1 MQDQLKQKI
10 SAALLVTDCAE
21 RSAKLRALMG
31 SAGRTRRS
39 DWRSQRQDPANETWL
54 RAIFDSAKDAIIA
67 VNSSGR
73 ILRIN
78 RAAERIFCID
88 AGAPVTWLS
97 EIIPTLTPASASLE
111 ALSARGTDTL
121 TDLAPH
127 ELVAERVGGEKFA
140 AELAVS
146 RVRFDGNYGFV
157 ICLRDVSERRRAE
170 GALRD
175 SEARY
180 RALVENSPEAI
191 VVLDVDLGRF
201 VDANDKA
208 AELFKLEREEIL
220 KLGPEALS
228 PERQS
233 DGLPSFGLERGYIE
247 RALSGGRPVF
257 EWLHLDST
265 GREIPCEVRLIRL
278 PDRSRRLVRASMIDI
293 ASRRRADILGFGERR
308 ILEQIVAGASEDKTL
323 KSIVRLFEQIYPE
336 LSCVVMGFD
345 EATDRLQAIRSA
357 SAPERL
363 LQVLAE
369 IPLGLQAG
377 SCASAV
383 ALGRQVIAADIAS
396 DPLWEEFAGKVLSAG
411 FAACWSTPIFLGE
424 ENVFGTLAVY
434 SREARSPRTGELDV
448 ISRLVQLASIAVK
461 RQQDES
467 ALMAS
472 EARYRGLF
480 ENVADGVYQTDAHG
494 YFTAANP
501 ALVRLLGFE
510 TLADLIE
517 HGPIQVHFRNP
528 KDFDRLRAR
537 LLTDGYVRSFEYEL
551 ERQDGTTRTVVES
564 AHLVRVN
571 GEVEYIDGMISDIT
585 ERKRAEQALYAE
597 KERAQVT
604 LKSIGDAV
612 VTTDAEG
619 RVEYLNPVAEQLTG
633 LENRVARGS
642 PVSEVVQLI
651 NDETGEPADNPVD
664 ACLEE
669 RQVTAMQGSL
679 VLRSHSGEEVAIQ
692 DSAAPI
698 LDDRGELIGAI
709 MVFHD
714 VSQER
719 QLHHKLS
726 YHAAHD
732 SLTGLINRREFEAL
746 VSKAL
751 ARSNDEPDFQ
761 GALLYLDLDQFK
773 VVNDTCGH
781 AAGDQLLR
789 QLAEVLRSRV
799 RASDVIARLG
809 GDEFAVLL
817 QDCSISKAISV
828 GEDLREAISEYRFR
842 WRDGQMAVGVSI
854 GVAGIDESRTSVA
867 SLLSASDVACY
878 VAKDQGRNRIHVYQE
893 GDAADRHQEMQ
904 WVARI
909 NKARDEQRFEL
920 YCQPIVPI
928 DGGHHTVQHELLLR
942 MRDADGSLVQ
952 PNTFIPAAERYNLMP
967 GLDRWVVHQALSRHL
982 YDHRSGGDPYTL
994 AINLSGT
1001 SLNDAKFLDFLV
1013 AELANYEPA
1022 DGSICFEIT
1031 ETAAITDVG
1040 KVVNFMTTLK
1050 RLGCQFSLDDF
1061 GSGLSSLTYLKNL
1074 PVDFLKIDGHFVH
1087 SITRDA
1093 VDETMI
1099 RAIVTMARA
1108 MGIATIAE
1116 RVESRDVLERLVEIG
1131 VAYAQGFY
1139 ISVPKPVQYLDDR
1152 PARPITALSA

>member
-1 MQDQLKQKI
+1 MQDQLKHRI
-10 SAALLVTDCAE
+10 SAALAETDRAD
-21 RSAKLRALMG
+21 RSAKLRTLLG
-31 SAGRTRRS
+31 SGTGGQS
-39 DWRSQRQDPANETWL
+39 GSWRPPDRENANEPWL
-54 RAIFDSAKDAIIA
+54 KAIFDSAKDAILA

-73 ILRIN
+73 ILRLN
-78 RAAERIFCID
+78 RAAERIFCIED
-88 AGAPVTWLS
+88 TTPVTWLS
-97 EIIPTLTPASASLE
+97 ELIPTLTPASASLE

-208 AELFKLEREEIL
+208 AELFKLPREEIL
-220 KLGPEALS
+220 KLGPQALS

-257 EWLHLDST
+257 EWLHLDSA

-278 PDRSRRLVRASMIDI
+278 PDRSKRLVRASMIDI

-308 ILEQIVAGASEDKTL
+308 VLEQIVGGASEGKTL

-336 LSCVVMGFD
+336 LACVVMGFD
-345 EATDRLQAIRSA
+345 ETSDRLKAIQAA
-357 SAPERL
+357 SAPKVL
-363 LQVLAE
+363 LEALAD
-369 IPLGLQAG
+369 IPLGLQSG
-377 SCASAV
+377 SCASAA
-383 ALGRQVIAADIAS
+383 ALGRQVIAADISS
-396 DPLWEEFAGKVLSAG
+396 DPLWEEFGNKVVASG
-411 FAACWSTPIFLGE
+411 FEACWSTPVFLAE
-424 ENVFGTLAVY
+424 ERVFGTFAVY
-434 SREARSPRTGELDV
+434 CKENRAPRTGELDV

-461 RQQDES
+461 RQQDEA

-480 ENVADGVYQTDAHG
+480 ENVADGVYQTDAEG

-510 TLADLIE
+510 SFAELKKHGPVRAHFREPTDFDQRQSRLLADGHI
-517 HGPIQVHFRNP
+517 
-528 KDFDRLRAR
+528 RA
-537 LLTDGYVRSFEYEL
+537 FEYEL
-551 ERQDGTTRTVVES
+551 KLADGSTRTVVES
-564 AHLVRVN
+564 AHVVRSSGDVQ
-571 GEVEYIDGMISDIT
+571 YIEGMISDIT

-633 LENRVARGS
+633 LENRAARGL
-642 PVSEVVQLI
+642 PVSEVVQLVS
-651 NDETGEPADNPVD
+651 DESGEPADNPVD
-664 ACLEE
+664 ACLAE
-669 RQVTAMQGSL
+669 RQVTALQGNL

-751 ARSNDEPDFQ
+751 DRAKAEPNFQ

-789 QLAEVLRSRV
+789 QLAEVLRTRV

-854 GVAGIDESRTSVA
+854 GVAGIDESETSVA

-893 GDAADRHQEMQ
+893 GDAADRHQEMK

-909 NKARDEQRFEL
+909 NRARDEQRFEL
-920 YCQPIVPI
+920 FCQPIVPI
-928 DGGHHTVQHELLLR
+928 DGRHHTVQYELLLR
-942 MRDADGSLVQ
+942 MRDSAGDLVQ

-967 GLDRWVVHQALSRHL
+967 GLDRWVVHQALSRHV
-982 YDHRSGGDPYTL
+982 YDQRSGGSPYTL

-1022 DGSICFEIT
+1022 DGAICFEIT

-1040 KVVNFMTTLK
+1040 KIVNFMTTVK

-1093 VDETMI
+1093 VDETMV

-1139 ISVPKPVQYLDDR
+1139 ISVPKPVQQLYER
-1152 PARPITALSA
+1152 PAPRVAKLSA